1 MLLIHV
7 DDVGDSTPFRF
18 KLEKVSVSFL
28 IQYGTKFDAVAVIY
42 EAATEGRYST

>member
-18 KLEKVSVSFL
+18 KLEKVWVSFL
-28 IQYGTKFDAVAVIY
+28 IQYGTKFDAGIY